1 MTKTTGR
8 GAAAVAL
15 VLMFAILGSAAP
27 ARSDSNDAGMARQLD
42 QVEERLAALD
52 AAMIGLRA
60 ENQMLLKAVI
70 DSQWVGGR
78 LGARF
83 EDLEAAVSNLGTT
96 TEAIAAAVAGM
107 AEAGS
112 TSSAEID
119 AAVAKLFRAMDARH
133 AAVLNAIESLRRGD
147 RGAGQPG
154 PLGPQDFLM
163 PSSPEGLAPGAEYS
177 PFGVLTNPTQ
187 Q

>member
-83 EDLEAAVSNLGTT
+83 
-96 TEAIAAAVAGM
+96 
-107 AEAGS
+107 
-112 TSSAEID
+112 
-119 AAVAKLFRAMDARH
+119 
-133 AAVLNAIESLRRGD
+133 
-147 RGAGQPG
+147 
-154 PLGPQDFLM
+154 
-163 PSSPEGLAPGAEYS
+163 
-177 PFGVLTNPTQ
+177 
-187 Q
+187 